1 VIQFETITCPYC
13 WEPIEITL
21 DLTVES
27 QQQVEDCSV
36 CCRPIVVRY
45 STADGEH
52 IVGWDKRT
60 EEQVALLIHCRAQLL
75 WRRGRIALNKG
86 KKRIRHRCPLYKRP
100 KTQARFSDRGAC
112 FSVQEAEAMISEGSP
127 LRTAIPFTKF
137 RFCRAVAHSA

>member
-45 STADGEH
+45 STADGELASL
-52 IVGWDKRT
+52 D
-60 EEQVALLIHCRAQLL
+60 VA
-75 WRRGRIALNKG
+75 
-86 KKRIRHRCPLYKRP
+86 
-100 KTQARFSDRGAC
+100 
-112 FSVQEAEAMISEGSP
+112 AESRE
-127 LRTAIPFTKF
+127 
-137 RFCRAVAHSA
+137 